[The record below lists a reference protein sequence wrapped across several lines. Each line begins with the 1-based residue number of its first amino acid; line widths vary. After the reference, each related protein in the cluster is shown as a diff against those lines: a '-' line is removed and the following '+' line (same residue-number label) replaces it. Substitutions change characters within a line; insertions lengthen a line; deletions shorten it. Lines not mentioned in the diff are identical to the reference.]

1 MKHYELIHEIYNLC
15 DGQPDSQI
23 KEVDV
28 DDLDVY
34 MKSLTSKV
42 STCEKTE
49 REDGS
54 VVYEV
59 VTNGVKERYTFTEA

>member
-1 MKHYELIHEIYNLC
+1 MK
-15 DGQPDSQI
+15 G
-23 KEVDV
+23 
-28 DDLDVY
+28 
-34 MKSLTSKV
+34 LTSKV